1 MRLQNKIALI
11 TGAAQGIG
19 REIAQRFTE
28 EGAAVIIADLNVKAA
43 EESAAD
49 IRSGGGKAGWLEL
62 DVTREESWAR
72 AVEKAVSEHGRID
85 ILVNNAGITKRPPL
99 TELPV
104 EDFDQIMAVNVRGP
118 YLGVKHVIPVM
129 RKNGGGAIVNMSSIC
144 GLIGHKFSGESYIV
158 SKGAVTL
165 LTKMVAVKYAKD
177 NIRCNSVH
185 PSTADTA
192 IVRELFKDPV
202 KKAERIDEI
211 PLGRLASLR
220 DIANAALF
228 LASDEASFITGVAL
242 PVDGGLTAY

>member
-1 MRLQNKIALI
+1 
-11 TGAAQGIG
+11 
-19 REIAQRFTE
+19 
-28 EGAAVIIADLNVKAA
+28 
-43 EESAAD
+43 
-49 IRSGGGKAGWLEL
+49 
-62 DVTREESWAR
+62 
-72 AVEKAVSEHGRID
+72 
-85 ILVNNAGITKRPPL
+85 
-99 TELPV
+99 
-104 EDFDQIMAVNVRGP
+104 
-118 YLGVKHVIPVM
+118 M

-177 NIRCNSVH
+177 NIRCNSIH
-185 PSTADTA
+185 TSTADTA

-211 PLGRLASLR
+211 PLGRLASTL